1 MIPMRIL
8 LKHVNEVT
16 QNELLAEDIY
26 FDDILLVKKGKKLT
40 KDLLHS
46 LKRRKIEYVKIITEM
61 PKEEPFEAP
70 PKPEESK
77 ITKSVSPQDFI
88 QREEKAKKTFV
99 QMLSTIG
106 YEHRLGK
113 LLNRN
118 EDVQFLKDLFVEFH
132 KKYFFIDIFYSL
144 KSWDQYAF
152 NHSFDVFVIGTIL
165 AKKNGVPN
173 LENVAL
179 GYLLHDIG
187 KLTIS
192 PDLLN
197 KQRKLTLSEFEKV
210 KKHTVEGEAILKSL
224 GQNQI
229 SHFARSHHERLDGS
243 GYPDRLTEN
252 DISKEL
258 KILQLVDVYSA
269 LTLHRSYKAELPA
282 HEAIQI
288 LYRDKKKFD
297 SDLTNSLIESLKIYP
312 IDSIVLLSNNQT
324 AKIKSVNQKMPT
336 IPDVS
341 LLNQNKKYK
350 LPIDYSIT
358 VTKMIKYES
367 KSLQNSYNDFINFLI
382 SGNKRESKEEFC
394 YLIDGLRLEEVY
406 VKVILPTYWNIVKL
420 YKTLNIINFQK
431 FDVALDILMNLLDEF
446 ETEVVKSNEC
456 IQKVLFIIN
465 EKPESR
471 LQVKVLFH
479 LLQIEQ
485 IFPVI
490 LHPGISNEDL
500 KRFLFNNQIN
510 NICLIDLENED
521 LQAYALLEAD
531 GIQIYNKTS
540 EDLEALLK
548 TIDCFEESMFV
559 FKQLFPGD
567 DVHTVKN

>member
-1 MIPMRIL
+1 MKML
-8 LKHVNEVT
+8 LKHVNEVE
-16 QNELLAEDIY
+16 QGELLAEDIY
-26 FDDILLVKKGKKLT
+26 IDDVLLLKKGTKLT
-40 KDLLHS
+40 KDMLYS
-46 LKRRKIEYVKIITEM
+46 LKRRKIEFVKTITEIS
-61 PKEEPFEAP
+61 KEDLVEPP
-70 PKPEESK
+70 PKESK

-118 EDVQFLKDLFVEFH
+118 EDVQFLTDLFVDFH

-144 KSWDQYAF
+144 KSWDQYTF
-152 NHSFDVFVIGTIL
+152 THSFDVFIIGTIL
-165 AKKNGVPN
+165 AKKHGLPN

-192 PDLLN
+192 PDLLI
-197 KQRKLTLSEFEKV
+197 KQRKLTLFEFEKV

-224 GQNQI
+224 GQHQI

-324 AKIKSVNQKMPT
+324 AKINSVNQKMPT

-341 LLNQNKKYK
+341 LLNQNEKYE
-350 LPIDYSIT
+350 LPIDYSVT

-382 SGNKRESKEEFC
+382 TGNKREAIEEFY

-406 VKVILPTYWNIVKL
+406 VKVILPTYWNLVKL
-420 YKTLNIINFQK
+420 HKSANNIISFQK
-431 FDVALDILMNLLDEF
+431 FNVALDILINLLDEF
-446 ETEVVKSNEC
+446 ETEIVKSNEC
-456 IQKVLFIIN
+456 VQKVLFIIN

-471 LQVKVLFH
+471 LQVKVLLH

-485 IFPVI
+485 VFPLI
-490 LHPGISNEDL
+490 LNPGISNEDL
-500 KRFLFNNQIN
+500 KSFLFNNQIDK
-510 NICLIDLENED
+510 ICLIDLEDEY
-521 LQAYALLEAD
+521 LQTYAILEAD
-531 GIQIYNKTS
+531 GIQVYKKTS
-540 EDLEALLK
+540 EDLEAILK
-548 TIDCFEESMFV
+548 TINCFEESIV
-559 FKQLFPGD
+559 FEQLFSSA
-567 DVHTVKN
+567 DVHAVKN